1 MVSQMAAACLHSVMR
16 LMGHLWA
23 QSFCCEMAQTTRN
36 HWWTWS
42 RCQMESL
49 QRPGLT
55 AAATLPAG
63 VYQCVFL
70 MQMVRPQAHHLRP
83 TLQVQVHNTT
93 RLLAALAV
101 ALLSLGILLRK
112 PGETV
117 AT

>member
-1 MVSQMAAACLHSVMR
+1 MVFQMAAACLHSVTH
-16 LMGHLWA
+16 LMAHLWA
-23 QSFCCEMAQTTRN
+23 QSFCCEMAQITQS

-42 RCQMESL
+42 RCQTESL

-55 AAATLPAG
+55 AAVMLPAG

-83 TLQVQVHNTT
+83 TLRVQVHNTT

-112 PGETV
+112 PEETV